1 VFFLVLT
8 VATASGGS
16 TDQNIRERITKGM
29 EARAK
34 GEWTTADTLL
44 SEAVHQAE
52 LSTDAAVQA
61 EAFHELAYLRHDQG
75 RCRDAVHLYEKALVK
90 VGQSRGEKSREYAA
104 CLQNMGQALSEEG
117 KYQKSRKAIEKA
129 IDIIRS
135 VDGNNS
141 LTELRFRTA
150 LGLVCRRQ
158 GRIDEALR
166 HQTAVLT
173 ELQGRQN
180 SDPILVVAAMVNLG
194 VVLTD
199 AGEFGKA
206 RDFQERALEFL
217 NQLGISDSLQ
227 AAACHNAL
235 ARVKVK
241 QRQAQ
246 EARVNAD
253 KALAICEAK
262 LGKNHPH
269 TVTSLEAVGEVDLL
283 DGKAAAAAE
292 KYKRVLEV
300 RTTKYGEKHPLVAEV
315 LSRLGNAQR
324 QLKQTEEAGA
334 SYRRA
339 HEILLNSYGG
349 KLPTHYKWVADDYA
363 AFLRW
368 AGKAEEAKKVEESV
382 HVDRIDS

>member
-1 VFFLVLT
+1 MSRCQRFLPTTGARFSIRLVFFLVLS

-16 TDQNIRERITKGM
+16 ADHNIRERITKGM

-34 GEWTTADTLL
+34 GEWKTADALL
-44 SEAVHQAE
+44 SEAVRQAE
-52 LSTDAAVQA
+52 ISTDAAVQA
-61 EAFHELAYLRHDQG
+61 EAYHELANLRHDQG
-75 RCRDAVHLYEKALVK
+75 RSREAVHLYEKALVK
-90 VGQSRGEKSREYAA
+90 VGQTRGEKSREYAA

-117 KYQKSRKAIEKA
+117 KYQKSRKAIEQA

-135 VDGNNS
+135 VDGTNS

-166 HQTAVLT
+166 HQAAVLT
-173 ELQGRQN
+173 ALQGRQD

-194 VVLTD
+194 VVLAD

-206 RDFQERALEFL
+206 QDFQERTLEFL
-217 NQLGISDSLQ
+217 NQLGDSDSLQ

-246 EARVNAD
+246 RARVNAD
-253 KALAICEAK
+253 KALGICEAK
-262 LGKNHPH
+262 LGRNHPH

-300 RTTKYGEKHPLVAEV
+300 RTTKYGEKHPLVGET
-315 LSRLGNAQR
+315 LSRLGNAR
-324 QLKQTEEAGA
+324 
-334 SYRRA
+334 
-339 HEILLNSYGG
+339 N
-349 KLPTHYKWVADDYA
+349 VN
-363 AFLRW
+363 
-368 AGKAEEAKKVEESV
+368 
-382 HVDRIDS
+382 